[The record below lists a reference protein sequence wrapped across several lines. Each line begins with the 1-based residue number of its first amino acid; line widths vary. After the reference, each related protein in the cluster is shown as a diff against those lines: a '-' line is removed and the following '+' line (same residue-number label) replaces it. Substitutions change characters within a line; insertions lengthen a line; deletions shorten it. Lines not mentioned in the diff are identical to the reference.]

1 MSIRE
6 APDVGMKK
14 RTDQTHSSGFIR
26 NLNLNLAGVPGFR
39 S

>member
-6 APDVGMKK
+6 ASDVGMKK

-26 NLNLNLAGVPGFR
+26 NLNLAGVPGFR